1 MNRRRKVELFEEIRR
16 GHAAGESIQGLARKH
31 GVHRRMVR
39 QALASAI
46 PPERKKPEREQP
58 QLGPWKEAIEQML
71 EADRSAHRKQRH
83 TAHRIYTRLQEEHA
97 GCQIGESTVR
107 RYVRQR
113 RFELG
118 LAKHETFVPQ
128 SYAWGQEGQVDWFD
142 AYAKLSGELVKL
154 QVFAMRSMASG
165 DAFHRAY
172 LRATQAAF
180 LEAHEHAFA
189 YFGGVFRTLRYDNLR
204 SCVIKILRG
213 RQRHETER
221 IISFRSHW
229 GFQSEYCNR
238 ESGHEKG
245 GVEGEL
251 GWFRRNCLVP
261 VPEAADLGALNVW
274 MLSMCHKSQA
284 RTIIG
289 HSGTVAQNRDYERP
303 LLLPLAEEGFPIDEV
318 FYPLIVDGRG
328 RVRVKTNFYSAP
340 VPPGTRVTAAA
351 GPLWVSI
358 HHDNRRVARHLRHYG
373 RGHQILD
380 LEHYLDVLEQKPGA
394 MAGSTPLQQWRQ
406 AGRWPA
412 CLDEIWRR
420 LEARHGKS
428 RGTREMI
435 ELVRAGLCTSWPAL
449 IAAVEQALSLGVSD
463 AAAVQHILAI
473 PDPGER
479 RQHQIALAAELAEFE
494 RPMPTMDDYD
504 LLLADGAGGVQ

>member
-1 MNRRRKVELFEEIRR
+1 MELFEELRR
-16 GHAAGESIQGLARKH
+16 GHAAGESIQGLAKKH

-39 QALASAI
+39 QALANAI
-46 PPERKKPEREQP
+46 PPERKKVERERP
-58 QLGPWKEAIEQML
+58 KLGPWQAAINEML
-71 EADRSAHRKQRH
+71 EADKAVHRKQRH
-83 TAHRIYTRLQEEHA
+83 TAHRIFTRLKEEHPE
-97 GCQIGESTVR
+97 CEIGESTVR

-113 RFELG
+113 KFELG
-118 LAKHETFVPQ
+118 MAKHELYVPQ
-128 SYAWGQEGQVDWFD
+128 SYAWGQEAQVDWFE

-172 LRATQAAF
+172 PRATQSAF

-189 YFGGVFRTLRYDNLR
+189 YFGGVFRTLRYDNLKA
-204 SCVIKILRG
+204 CVVKILRG
-213 RQRHETER
+213 HQRQETER
-221 IISFRSHW
+221 AISFRSHW
-229 GFQSEYCNR
+229 GYHSEYCNPGR
-238 ESGHEKG
+238 GNEKG
-245 GVEGEL
+245 GVEGDV

-261 VPEAADLGALNVW
+261 VPEADDLGALNVW
-274 MLSMCHKSQA
+274 MLSKCHQSQV

-289 HSGTVAQNRDYERP
+289 HTGTVAANREYERKF
-303 LLLPLAEEGFPIDEV
+303 LLPLAEESFPIAEE

-328 RVRVKTNFYSAP
+328 RVRVKANFYSVP
-340 VPPGTRVTAAA
+340 VAPGTRVTAAA
-351 GPLWVSI
+351 GPLWVTI
-358 HHDNRRVARHLRHYG
+358 HHHNQCVARHLRHYG
-373 RGHQILD
+373 RGYQILD

-394 MAGSTPLQQWRQ
+394 MAGSTPLAQWRQ

-420 LEARHGKS
+420 LEERHGKS

-449 IAAVEQALSLGVSD
+449 IAAVEQALGLGVSD

-473 PDPGER
+473 PDPVER
-479 RQHQIALAAELAEFE
+479 RRHQIALAAELAEFE
-494 RPMPTMDDYD
+494 RPMPVMDDYD
-504 LLLADGAGGVQ
+504 LLLSGSAGGVQ

>member
-1 MNRRRKVELFEEIRR
+1 MELVEEIRR
-16 GHAAGESIQGLARKH
+16 GHAAGESIQGLAKKH

-46 PPERKKPEREQP
+46 PPERKKHTRERP
-58 QLGPWKEAIEQML
+58 KLGLWQTVIDQML
-71 EADRSAHRKQRH
+71 EADKAAHRKQRH
-83 TAHRIYTRLQEEHA
+83 TAHRIFTRLKEEHPECEA
-97 GCQIGESTVR
+97 GESAVR

-113 RFELG
+113 KFEMG
-118 LAKHETFVPQ
+118 LAKHELFVPQ
-128 SYAWGQEGQVDWFD
+128 SYAWGREAQVDWFE

-154 QVFAMRSMASG
+154 HVFAMRSMASG

-172 LRATQAAF
+172 PRPRQAAL
-180 LEAHEHAFA
+180 LEAHELAFA
-189 YFGGVFRTLRYDNLR
+189 YFGGVFRTLRYDKLKA
-204 SCVIKILRG
+204 CVIKILRG
-213 RQRHETER
+213 RQRQETER

-229 GFQSEYCNR
+229 GFQSEYCNPA
-238 ESGHEKG
+238 SGHEKG
-245 GVEGEL
+245 GVEGEA

-261 VPEAADLGALNVW
+261 VPESGDLGACNVW
-274 MLSMCHKSQA
+274 MLAKCHQSQSRA
-284 RTIIG
+284 IIG
-289 HSGTVAQNRDYERP
+289 HTGTVAENREYERAF
-303 LLLPLAEEGFPIDEV
+303 LLPLAEEGFPIAEE

-328 RVRVKTNFYSAP
+328 RGRVQANFYSAP

-351 GPLWVSI
+351 GPPWVTI
-358 HHDNRRVARHLRHYG
+358 HHDNRCVARPLRHYG

-394 MAGSTPLQQWRQ
+394 MAGSTPLAQWRP

-412 CLDEIWRR
+412 WLDEIWRR
-420 LEARHGKS
+420 LETRRGKS

-463 AAAVQHILAI
+463 AATVHHILAI
-473 PDPGER
+473 PDPMER
-479 RQHQIALAAELAEFE
+479 RRHQLALAAELAEFE
-494 RPMPTMDDYD
+494 RPLPGMDDYD
-504 LLLADGAGGVQ
+504 LLLSEGAGGVP